1 MFCVIRKIVFIF
13 AAGNDK
19 SHITMSEI
27 NQTINLHVSVDCVLI
42 GFDGEQFRVL
52 LVRQV
57 GKQSEDGYNNMKLP
71 GSLIYNDEDLDEAA
85 QRVLYELTG
94 LNELHLIQFRAF
106 GSKNRPNNP
115 KDTKWLERF
124 HQLNQKVE
132 RIVTITYLTMVKID
146 KKLTHLSDRYEACWT
161 DIDAL
166 CPLAFDHNQIIG
178 EALWFVR
185 QYVQTQPAA
194 LFDLLP
200 KRFTAAELRTLYET
214 IYDRKFDVRNFHKR
228 IAQMKYVLPLEEFQ
242 TGVAHRAARYYKF
255 DRKLYNKLHGMGKS
269 FSPDEHNEI
278 Y

>member
-1 MFCVIRKIVFIF
+1 VLRQRDKMKQMFGKEPKVFR
-13 AAGNDK
+13 N
-19 SHITMSEI
+19 S
-27 NQTINLHVSVDCVLI
+27 
-42 GFDGEQFRVL
+42 
-52 LVRQV
+52 
-57 GKQSEDGYNNMKLP
+57 
-71 GSLIYNDEDLDEAA
+71 SLIYNDEDLDEAA

-106 GSKNRPNNP
+106 GSKNRTNNP
-115 KDTKWLERF
+115 KDIKWLERF

>member
-1 MFCVIRKIVFIF
+1 MKNPLRV
-13 AAGNDK
+13 D
-19 SHITMSEI
+19 EI
-27 NQTINLHVSVDCVLI
+27 INPHVSVDCVVL
-42 GFDGEQFRVL
+42 GFDGEHLKVL
-52 LVRQV
+52 LV
-57 GKQSEDGYNNMKLP
+57 KQTGHEENGYYNNMKLP

-106 GSKNRPNNP
+106 GSKNRTNNP
-115 KDTKWLERF
+115 KDIKWLERF

-146 KKLTHLSDRYEACWT
+146 KKLTRLSDRYEACWM

-166 CPLAFDHNQIIG
+166 CPLAFDHNLIIG

-200 KRFTAAELRTLYET
+200 KRFTAAELRRLYET

-269 FSPDEHNEI
+269 FNPDEHNEI

>member
-1 MFCVIRKIVFIF
+1 MFCIIQKIVFIF

-106 GSKNRPNNP
+106 GSKNRTNNP
-115 KDTKWLERF
+115 KATKWLERF

-255 DRKLYNKLHGMGKS
+255 DRKLYNKLLGMGKS

>member
-1 MFCVIRKIVFIF
+1 M
-13 AAGNDK
+13 
-19 SHITMSEI
+19 I
-27 NQTINLHVSVDCVLI
+27 NPHVSVDCVVL
-42 GFDGEQFRVL
+42 GFDGEHLKVL
-52 LVRQV
+52 LV
-57 GKQSEDGYNNMKLP
+57 KQTGHEESGYYNNMKLP

-106 GSKNRPNNP
+106 GSKNRTNNP
-115 KDTKWLERF
+115 KDIKWLERF

-132 RIVTITYLTMVKID
+132 RIVTIAYLTMVKID

-255 DRKLYNKLHGMGKS
+255 DRNCTAWASRSVRTNIMKFINLTS
-269 FSPDEHNEI
+269 NESS
-278 Y
+278 